1 MKNREIAALFD
12 EIANILEL
20 HAENRFKINAYR
32 RGAQSLTALARE
44 IEHVSTEGAL
54 GDIPGIGK
62 DLSAKIE
69 EYLESGSIRYLVELR
84 ESTPGILLDMLR
96 IPGVGPK
103 TAVMIYDEL
112 EIESLDELAA
122 AAREHR
128 LQGLPK
134 IQARTEENILK
145 GIEFLERAGERIP
158 LGTAYPIASALID
171 TLSDLPGVKEATFAG
186 SLRRMN
192 ETVGDIDI
200 LVSSGTPENVIDHF
214 THLGEVDRIL
224 AEGKTKG
231 SIITRDQIQ
240 VDLRVVS
247 PDSYGAALNYF
258 TGSKEHN
265 IRLREI
271 AQKKNMKLSEYGL
284 FRKTKRGT
292 ERRVAG
298 RLESEI
304 YEKLGLSYVP
314 PEIRE
319 DSGEI
324 EAAKNGTLPDLVT
337 LKDIRGDLH
346 FHSDWSDGV
355 ASLEELVRA
364 GKGKGYS
371 YLIVS
376 DHSKSLRIAHGLD
389 EKRLRRQMK
398 EIDRINSRT
407 RGFRLLKGSEVDIL
421 PDGSLDLSDSTLS
434 MLDVVIVAVHSNFKM
449 KRAKMT
455 ERVIRALENPHA
467 HILAHP
473 TGRLIGEREA
483 YSIDM
488 DAVITAAAE
497 TGTAI
502 EINSHPSRLDLDSRM
517 ARRAA
522 EAGVH
527 VTIGTDTHNP
537 LFEMDYMMYG
547 VGTARRGWLEKS
559 DILNTRPARSLLSI
573 LHKKRGRSV

>member
-1 MKNREIAALFD
+1 MKNREIAVLFD

-32 RGAQSLTALARE
+32 RGAQSMAALARE
-44 IEHVSTEGAL
+44 IEHVAAEDAL

-69 EYLESGSIRYLVELR
+69 EYLESGSIHYLIELR
-84 ESTPGILLDMLR
+84 ESTPQVLLDMLR

-112 EIESLDELAA
+112 GIESLDELAV

-134 IQARTEENILK
+134 IQAKTEENILK
-145 GIEFLERAGERIP
+145 GLEFLESAGERIP
-158 LGTAYPIASALID
+158 LGTAYPIAS
-171 TLSDLPGVKEATFAG
+171 TLVEILLDLPGVKEASFAG
-186 SLRRMN
+186 SIRRMD

-200 LVSSGTPENVIDHF
+200 LVSSKTPENVVNHF
-214 THLGEVDRIL
+214 THLENVDRIL
-224 AEGKTKG
+224 ADGKTRG
-231 SIITRDQIQ
+231 SIITREHIQ
-240 VDLRVVS
+240 VDLRVVP

-271 AQKKNMKLSEYGL
+271 AQQKKMKLNEYGL
-284 FRKTKRGT
+284 FRKTKAGT
-292 ERRVAG
+292 EHRIAG
-298 RLESEI
+298 RLESDI
-304 YEKLGLSYVP
+304 YKKLGLSYIP

-324 EAAKNGTLPDLVT
+324 EAAKTGSLPDLVS
-337 LKDIRGDLH
+337 LEDIRGDLH

-364 GKGKGYS
+364 GQSKGYS

-376 DHSKSLRIAHGLD
+376 DHSKSLHIAHGLD
-389 EKRLRRQMK
+389 EKRLRKQME

-421 PDGSLDLSDSTLS
+421 PDGSLDLSDDTLS

-449 KRAKMT
+449 KLAKMT

-483 YSIDM
+483 YPIDM
-488 DAVITAAAE
+488 DAVIATATE

-502 EINSHPSRLDLDSRM
+502 EINAHPLRLDLDSRM

-522 EAGVH
+522 EAGVL

-537 LFEMDYMMYG
+537 LFEMDYMIYG

-559 DILNTRPARSLLSI
+559 DVLNTRTARSLLSI
-573 LHKKRGRSV
+573 IHKKRSRSG

>member
-1 MKNREIAALFD
+1 MKNMEIAALFD

-20 HAENRFKINAYR
+20 HAENRFRINAYR
-32 RGAQSLTALARE
+32 RGAQSLSALARE
-44 IEHVSTEGAL
+44 IEHIAADGTL
-54 GDIPGIGK
+54 GEIPGIGK

-84 ESTPGILLDMLR
+84 ENTPRVLLDMLR

-103 TAVMIYDEL
+103 TAVMIHDEL
-112 EIESLDELAA
+112 GIESLGELSE

-145 GIEFLERAGERIP
+145 GIEFLESAGARIP
-158 LGTAYPIASALID
+158 LGAAYPIASALVG
-171 TLSDLPGVKEATFAG
+171 TLLEFPGVKEATFAG
-186 SLRRMN
+186 SLRRMS

-200 LVSSGTPENVIDHF
+200 LVSSKTPKNVIEHF
-214 THLGEVDRIL
+214 THLGEVERVL

-231 SIITRDQIQ
+231 SIITKGQIQ
-240 VDLRVVS
+240 VDLRVV
-247 PDSYGAALNYF
+247 PPVSYGAALNYF

-271 AQKKNMKLSEYGL
+271 AQQKKMKLNEYGL
-284 FRKTKRGT
+284 FRKTKSGT
-292 ERRVAG
+292 ERRIAG
-298 RLESEI
+298 RLESEV

-324 EAAKNGTLPDLVT
+324 EAAKTGTLPDLVS
-337 LKDIRGDLH
+337 LEDIKGDLH

-371 YLIVS
+371 YLLVS
-376 DHSKSLRIAHGLD
+376 DHSKSLHIAHGLN
-389 EKRLRRQMK
+389 EKRLRSQME
-398 EIDRINSRT
+398 EIDRLNSRT

-421 PDGSLDLSDSTLS
+421 PDGSLDLSDDALS

-449 KRAKMT
+449 KQAKMT
-455 ERVIRALENPHA
+455 ERVIRALENPHS

-483 YSIDM
+483 YPIDM
-488 DAVITAAAE
+488 DAVISAAAE

-502 EINSHPSRLDLDSRM
+502 EINAHPSRLDLDSRM

-522 EAGVH
+522 EAGVY

-537 LFEMDYMMYG
+537 LFDMDYMTYG

-559 DILNTRPARSLLSI
+559 DILNTRPARSLISI
-573 LHKKRGRSV
+573 LHKKRKRSG

>member
-1 MKNREIAALFD
+1 MKNREIAELFD

-20 HAENRFKINAYR
+20 RSENRFKINAYR
-32 RGAQSLTALARE
+32 RAAQSLTALSRE
-44 IEHVSTEGAL
+44 IEQVAAEGSL
-54 GDIPGIGK
+54 GDIPGIGR

-69 EYLESGSIRYLVELR
+69 EYLESGSMSYLVELR
-84 ESTPGILLDMLR
+84 GGTPRILLDMLR

-103 TAVMIYDEL
+103 TAVLIYDEL
-112 EIESLDELAA
+112 GIESLEELAA

-128 LQGLPK
+128 LRGLPK

-145 GIEFLERAGERIP
+145 GIEFLESAGERIP
-158 LGTAYPIASALID
+158 LGTAYPIASSFVSTLIE
-171 TLSDLPGVKEATFAG
+171 LPAVEQATFAG

-192 ETVGDIDI
+192 ESVGDIDI
-200 LVSSGTPENVIDHF
+200 LVSSNAPKAVINHF
-214 THLGEVDRIL
+214 AHLALVDRIL

-231 SIITRDQIQ
+231 SIITKDQIQ
-240 VDLRVVS
+240 VDLRVV
-247 PDSYGAALNYF
+247 PPESYGAALNYF

-271 AQKKNMKLSEYGL
+271 AQQKSMKLSEYGL
-284 FRKTKRGT
+284 FRITKRGT
-292 ERRVAG
+292 ERRIAG
-298 RLESEI
+298 GQEPEI
-304 YEKLGLSYVP
+304 YEKLGLRYIP

-324 EAAKNGTLPDLVT
+324 EAAKKGTLPELVT
-337 LKDIRGDLH
+337 LEDIRGDLH
-346 FHSDWSDGV
+346 FHSDWSDGT

-364 GKGKGYS
+364 GKRKGYS

-376 DHSKSLRIAHGLD
+376 DHSKSLHIAHGLD
-389 EKRLRRQMK
+389 EKRLRRQME

-421 PDGSLDLSDSTLS
+421 PDGSLDLGDATLS
-434 MLDVVIVAVHSNFKM
+434 MLDVVIVAIHSNFKM
-449 KRAKMT
+449 KRAEMT
-455 ERVIRALENPHA
+455 ERVVRALENPHA

-483 YSIDM
+483 YAIDM
-488 DAVITAAAE
+488 DAVIAAAAD
-497 TGTAI
+497 TGAAI
-502 EINSHPSRLDLDSRM
+502 EINAHPSRLDLDSRM

-527 VTIGTDTHNP
+527 VSIGTDTHNP
-537 LFEMDYMMYG
+537 LFEMDYMTYG

-559 DILNTRPARSLLSI
+559 DVLNTRTARSLLS
-573 LHKKRGRSV
+573 LLRKK